1 MMTCPECG
9 AAAGDGARFCAN
21 CGSAIVASC
30 SACGSPLTE
39 GARFCPSCGQ
49 PTSSTATPARAP
61 EADEELKRIS
71 VLFCDLVGFTAHTE
85 KSDPEEV
92 RERLTRYHAAVRAD
106 VERFGGRVEKL
117 MGDGVFAVFGAPVV
131 HEDDPERAV
140 RAALR
145 IQESLAEL
153 NAADPTL
160 ALSVRTAV
168 TTGEA
173 ILQLSDAPDR
183 EGIVGDV
190 VNTAS
195 RLQGIA
201 PVNSIVVDARTHA
214 ALRDIVDF
222 EALDPVEVK
231 GKVGAIP
238 IWRAVSVR
246 SRFGP
251 ALDASGSAAFVGR
264 EHELNLLIEAFHR
277 AETQPSAQ
285 LVTIV
290 GEPGVG
296 KSRLTHELF
305 NWIDDRPELVWWR
318 HGRCLPYGEGVTF
331 WALGEIVKAHAGI
344 LEAEVPAKV
353 AEKLTTAV
361 SAVLEDTA
369 EADWVYSRLAPLVG
383 LPSSGA
389 ERDELFRAWHRFL
402 EALAM
407 QHPLVL
413 AIEDV
418 HWADPALVSFLEHV
432 LDWSLDLPILVVC
445 TARPELYTQHPDWAT
460 GRRDAVTLGLSALGP
475 DETMELVRSLSQR
488 SLMPAPA
495 QQMLLERSGGNPL
508 YVTEYVRLASE
519 RGLLDRM
526 GEAELPL
533 PDTIHALIAARLD
546 LLEGGDKALVQAAA
560 VVGKVFWTGALAF
573 LRGVDISEVRDG
585 LRRLVQREL
594 IRPVRR
600 SSMLGQEEYTFVHV
614 LARDVAYSQI
624 PRRERGALHH
634 SAARWLEARAEDRLI
649 DVAEQLAHHYTKVA
663 EAGRADDPEVKEPA
677 FRFLMLAAKRAEG
690 LDVGRALSYYSAA
703 LPFASSDQE
712 RARAYYGIGHNTF
725 DDVESA
731 SRAIDTAVD
740 LFAAAGD
747 DEGKLRALA
756 ERAGNAWYRG
766 DGDLTTRTG
775 DEILSLCDLLPPSE
789 AVASAL
795 ISVATFHQLGGNED
809 LALDIVERGIR
820 VAQEVGDT
828 LSYAKGLVTRG
839 STLIQL
845 GSYEAETDVEEG
857 IRIFLDMN
865 DSQRVMSA
873 YNNHA
878 TFVTAVGDV
887 RSGRDIIGEAIEYG
901 TLRGLDAHVD
911 WSKMTLCESL
921 FPLGEWDLMQGIVT
935 QLIASDD
942 ARGGSQ
948 VGMFAR
954 AWQAVLWYHRS
965 QNSQA
970 LAMWNEI
977 ESSVHNL
984 DDPQVRVP
992 GLSLGV
998 NVCTAAGDRS
1008 RARDLAEE
1016 LFELLRAHPVFGAIH
1031 LPNAFHSILELGLHD
1046 SAAEAAK
1053 TVRPGDA
1060 PFLQAQQRW
1069 MLASVRASDDL
1080 ASVVGAVR
1088 ELWEEAEHRG
1098 HQFWPAVARID
1109 AARASLLLGDDAD
1122 VPAFLADAKARA
1134 RTMGAT
1140 RLLEQIAALERGDLV
1155 AFG

>member
-1 MMTCPECG
+1 MTCPECG
-9 AAAGDGARFCAN
+9 AAAGDGARFCAS
-21 CGSAIVASC
+21 CGSAMAP
-30 SACGSPLTE
+30 ACGACGHALTE

-49 PTSSTATPARAP
+49 PTTVSTAAVAD
-61 EADEELKRIS
+61 ADEELKRIS

-85 KSDPEEV
+85 QSDPEAV
-92 RERLTRYHAAVRAD
+92 RERLTKYHAAVRAD

-145 IQESLAEL
+145 IQESLAAL
-153 NAADPTL
+153 NASDPSL

-190 VNTAS
+190 VNLAS

-201 PVNSIVVDARTHA
+201 PINSVVVDARTHA

-238 IWRAVSVR
+238 IWRAVAVR

-251 ALDASGSAAFVGR
+251 ALDASGSTTFVGR

-277 AETQPSAQ
+277 AQTQSSAQ

-305 NWIDDRPELVWWR
+305 NWIDDRPDLVWWR

-344 LEAEVPAKV
+344 LEAELPEKV
-353 AEKLTTAV
+353 NEKLNA
-361 SAVLEDTA
+361 AVLAAIEDASEA
-369 EADWVYSRLAPLVG
+369 EWVHSRLAPLVG
-383 LPSSGA
+383 LPSSVA

-402 EALAM
+402 EALAT

-413 AIEDV
+413 AIEDL
-418 HWADPALVSFLEHV
+418 HWADPAMVSFLEHV
-432 LDWSLDLPILVVC
+432 LDWSHDLPILLVC
-445 TARPELYTQHPDWAT
+445 TARPELYTEHPDWGA

-475 DETMELVRSLSQR
+475 EETMELVQSLSRR
-488 SLMPAPA
+488 SLMPASA
-495 QQMLLERSGGNPL
+495 QRALLERSGGNPL

-546 LLEGGDKALVQAAA
+546 LLDARDKALVQAAA
-560 VVGKVFWTGALAF
+560 VVGKVFWSGALAF
-573 LRGVDISEVRDG
+573 LRGVDVSEVRSA
-585 LRRLVQREL
+585 LRRMVQREL

-624 PRRERGALHH
+624 PRRERGVLHLA
-634 SAARWLEARAEDRLI
+634 AARWLEARAEDRLI
-649 DVAEQLAHHYTKVA
+649 DVAEQLAHHYTRVA
-663 EAGRADDPEVKEPA
+663 ETGRADESEVREPA
-677 FRFLMLAAKRAEG
+677 YRFLILAAKRAAG
-690 LDVGRALSYYSAA
+690 LDAGQALAYYTAA
-703 LPFASSDQE
+703 LQFASSDLE

-725 DDVESA
+725 DDVEAA
-731 SRAIDTAVD
+731 SKAIDAAVE
-740 LFAAAGD
+740 LFDAAGD
-747 DEGKLRALA
+747 DEGKVRALA
-756 ERAGNAWYRG
+756 ERAGIAWYRG
-766 DGDLTTRTG
+766 DGDLAARTA
-775 DEILSLCDLLPPSE
+775 DEILVLCDTLPPSE
-789 AVASAL
+789 EVAAAL
-795 ISVATFHQLGGNED
+795 VWVATFHQLGGNED
-809 LALDIVERGIR
+809 LAFEIVERGIR
-820 VAQEVGDT
+820 IAQEVGDT
-828 LSYAKGLVTRG
+828 VSYAKGLVTRG
-839 STLIQL
+839 STLVQL
-845 GSYEAETDVEEG
+845 GSYEAEADVEEG
-857 IRIFLDMN
+857 LRVFLDLN

-887 RSGRDIIGEAIEYG
+887 RAGREIISQAIEYG
-901 TLRGLDAHVD
+901 MLRGLNAHVD
-911 WSKMTLCESL
+911 WSRMTLCESL
-921 FPLGEWDLMQGIVT
+921 FPLGEWDLLQETVSELIVT
-935 QLIASDD
+935 DD

-948 VGMFAR
+948 VGRFAR
-954 AWQAVLWYHRS
+954 EWQAVLWHHRGKPA
-965 QNSQA
+965 QA
-970 LAMWNEI
+970 LNLWNEF
-977 ESSVHNL
+977 ESSIYNL

-998 NVCTAAGDRS
+998 NVCTAAGEWD
-1008 RARDLAEE
+1008 RARSLAREF
-1016 LFELLRAHPVFGAIH
+1016 FELIPAHPVFGAIH
-1031 LPNAFHSILELGLHD
+1031 LPNLFESLLALGLRD
-1046 SAAEAAK
+1046 EAA
-1053 TVRPGDA
+1053 TAARAVRPGDA
-1060 PFLQAQQRW
+1060 PFLHAQQRW
-1069 MLASVRASDDL
+1069 MQARVTEADDPTEML
-1080 ASVVGAVR
+1080 EAAQG
-1088 ELWEEAEHRG
+1088 LLDEAEPRG
-1098 HQFWPAVARID
+1098 NRFWATVARID
-1109 AARASLLLGDDAD
+1109 AAQASIRLGQAG
-1122 VPAFLADAKARA
+1122 VVSELLADAKTDAA
-1134 RTMGAT
+1134 AMGAR
-1140 RLLEQIAALERGDLV
+1140 RLLDRIAALERGEL
-1155 AFG
+1155 AASS

>member
-1 MMTCPECG
+1 M
-9 AAAGDGARFCAN
+9 
-21 CGSAIVASC
+21 
-30 SACGSPLTE
+30 
-39 GARFCPSCGQ
+39 
-49 PTSSTATPARAP
+49 
-61 EADEELKRIS
+61 
-71 VLFCDLVGFTAHTE
+71 LFCDLVGFTEHTE
-85 KSDPEEV
+85 RSDPEAV

-145 IQESLAEL
+145 IPESLAEL
-153 NAADPTL
+153 NVADPSL
-160 ALSVRTAV
+160 ALSVRIAV

-201 PVNSIVVDARTHA
+201 PINGIVVDARTHA
-214 ALRDIVDF
+214 ALRDLVDF

-264 EHELNLLIEAFHR
+264 QHEMNLLIEAFHR

-305 NWIDDRPELVWWR
+305 SWIDDRPDLVWWR

-344 LEAEVPAKV
+344 LEAEGPTKV
-353 AEKLTTAV
+353 EEKLT
-361 SAVLEDTA
+361 SAVTAALEDPA
-369 EADWVYSRLAPLVG
+369 EAEWVRSRLAPLVG
-383 LPSSGA
+383 LPSAGA

-402 EALAM
+402 EALAV

-413 AIEDV
+413 AIEDL

-432 LDWSLDLPILVVC
+432 LDWSHDLPILLVC
-445 TARPELYTQHPDWAT
+445 TARPELYTEHPDWGA

-475 DETMELVRSLSQR
+475 DETMELVRSLSHR
-488 SLMPAPA
+488 SLMPAAA
-495 QQMLLERSGGNPL
+495 QQMLLDRSGGNPL
-508 YVTEYVRLASE
+508 YVTEYVRLAAE

-533 PDTIHALIAARLD
+533 PDTIQALIAARLD
-546 LLEGGDKALVQAAA
+546 LLDPQDKALVQAAA
-560 VVGKVFWTGALAF
+560 VVGKVFWSGALAF
-573 LRGVDISEVRDG
+573 LRGVDISEVRNG
-585 LRRLVQREL
+585 LRRMVQREL

-624 PRRERGALHH
+624 PRRERGGLHH
-634 SAARWLEARAEDRLI
+634 SAARWLEARSEDRLI
-649 DVAEQLAHHYTKVA
+649 DVAEQLAHHYTRVA
-663 EAGRADDPEVKEPA
+663 EAGRADDPDVKEPA
-677 FRFLMLAAKRAEG
+677 YRFLMLAAKRAEG
-690 LDVGRALSYYSAA
+690 LDVGQALSYYSAA
-703 LPFASSDQE
+703 LSFASSDQE
-712 RARAYYGIGHNTF
+712 RARAHYGIGDNTF

-731 SRAIDTAVD
+731 SKAIDMAVT
-740 LFAAAGD
+740 LFEAAGD
-747 DEGKLRALA
+747 DEGRVRALA
-756 ERAGNAWYRG
+756 GRAGTAWYRG

-775 DEILSLCDLLPPSE
+775 EEILALCDTLPPSE
-789 AVASAL
+789 SVASAL

-809 LALDIVERGIR
+809 MALEIVERGIR

-839 STLIQL
+839 SALVQL
-845 GSYEAETDVEEG
+845 GAYEAEADVQEG
-857 IRIFLDMN
+857 IRIFLDLN

-878 TFVTAVGDV
+878 TFFIAVGDV
-887 RSGRDIIGEAIEYG
+887 RHGREIIEEAIEYG
-901 TLRGLDAHVD
+901 TMRGLDAHVD

-921 FPLGEWDLMQGIVT
+921 FPLGEWDLMQDIVT
-935 QLIASDD
+935 RLIASDD

-954 AWQAVLWYHRS
+954 EWQAVLWYQRG
-965 QNSQA
+965 QNVPA
-970 LAMWNEI
+970 LTVWNEI

-992 GLSLGV
+992 SLSLGV
-998 NVCTAAGDRS
+998 NVCTAVGE
-1008 RARDLAEE
+1008 RARAGALAAE
-1016 LFELLRAHPVFGAIH
+1016 LFELLREHPVFAAIH
-1031 LPNAFHSILELGLHD
+1031 LPGAFHSILALGLRE
-1046 SAAEAAK
+1046 EAAAAARA
-1053 TVRPGDA
+1053 VRPGEA

-1069 MLASVRASDDL
+1069 MLAMVKEKEDPA
-1080 ASVVGAVR
+1080 AVVVAAR
-1088 ELWEEAEHRG
+1088 ELWQEAEARG

-1109 AARASLLLGDDAD
+1109 AARASLLLGEDDD
-1122 VPAFLADAKARA
+1122 VPALLADAKARA
-1134 RTMGAT
+1134 GAMGAT
-1140 RLLEQIAALERGDLV
+1140 RLLDQIASLERGELV
-1155 AFG
+1155 ASG